1 MSVIQKIEG
10 EDNFQKA
17 VLQSKLPVLVDFWA
31 TWCAPCL
38 AAAPILEEL
47 AKEYDGKVDFAKVNV
62 DGNTS
67 LAAKY
72 GIAAIPTMLIFKDG
86 QPAQQVVGLKPKKEL
101 KKILDGLLES

>member
-1 MSVIQKIEG
+1 MIQSIVG

-31 TWCAPCL
+31 NWCAPCL
-38 AAAPILEEL
+38 AAAPILEGL
-47 AKEYDGKVDFAKVNV
+47 AKEYTGKVNFAKVNV
-62 DGNTS
+62 DGNSS

-86 QPAQQVVGLKPKKEL
+86 QPIQQIIGLKPKKEL
-101 KKILDGLLES
+101 KKILDALLKE

>member
-1 MSVIQKIEG
+1 MIQKIEG

-17 VLQSKLPVLVDFWA
+17 VLQSKVPVLVDFWA